1 MQEYDDVNQGDF
13 WLLNIVI
20 FIKFPTKL
28 NRYQLSNRNS
38 RSKSHIFS
46 SGASCSKLV
55 YHETWL
61 KINPWFQFVHVHP
74 FLWKL
79 EKTKL

>member
-13 WLLNIVI
+13 SLLNIVI
-20 FIKFPTKL
+20 FIKFATKL

-46 SGASCSKLV
+46 SGTSCSCASLSL
-55 YHETWL
+55 ET
-61 KINPWFQFVHVHP
+61 
-74 FLWKL
+74 
-79 EKTKL
+79 